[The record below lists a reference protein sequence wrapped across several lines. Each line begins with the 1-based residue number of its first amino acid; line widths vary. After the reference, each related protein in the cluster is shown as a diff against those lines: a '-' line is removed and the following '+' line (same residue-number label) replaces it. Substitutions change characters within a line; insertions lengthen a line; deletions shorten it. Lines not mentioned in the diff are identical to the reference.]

1 LSCDRCQYVRSVVT
15 AQRAI
20 LEVFFFSTWVLLG
33 FVISPAGKFVA
44 LCVLSSLSL
53 FRSIVR
59 VNSQNDIRKHIDQ
72 RTRETEK
79 ERAARKQ
86 AREAI
91 KILQGEM

>member
-1 LSCDRCQYVRSVVT
+1 
-15 AQRAI
+15 
-20 LEVFFFSTWVLLG
+20 VFFFSLYVLPG
-33 FVISPAGKFVA
+33 FVITPTGNFVA

-53 FRSIVR
+53 SLFHSIVR
-59 VNSQNDIRKHIDQ
+59 VNSQDDIRKHIDQ